1 MRLFPKDR
9 DLSTP
14 PERVELEVRASDLR
28 LPVEQV
34 EIRLDV
40 FLCHFLTWR
49 SRASVQALIREGRVL
64 VDASTPD
71 HPHGRGEPGVER
83 RAGRKL
89 RHGSRVVVEIPEP
102 LRLPR
107 GPASS
112 ELAILYEDPSA
123 LAVDKPPMLAVH
135 PGGRHLTGTLI
146 QRVHA
151 HYGLQGKA
159 RSGRPRLC
167 HRIDRE
173 TSGVVLIGKDP
184 QAHSALMGQFERRE
198 VEKEYL
204 AIVRGVPSEEDG
216 AIDLP
221 LAPARASRI
230 GLKMA
235 VALDGAPSRT
245 DWTLLSRHRG
255 CALVSCRPTTGRQH
269 QIRVHMDAIGH
280 PLVGDKLYGVDE
292 RLFQRQLDG
301 RLSADDLRT
310 LELPRHALHSH
321 RLVFTSPRS
330 GERVEVV
337 SPLPPD
343 LAAWLRQR

>member
-28 LPVEQV
+28 LPVEDV
-34 EIRLDV
+34 EIRLDL
-40 FLCHFLTWR
+40 FLCHFLSWR

-71 HPHGRGEPGVER
+71 HPRGRGEPAVER
-83 RAGRKL
+83 RSGRKL
-89 RHGSRVVVEIPEP
+89 RHGSRVIVEIPEP

-107 GPASS
+107 ESQSS
-112 ELAILYEDPSA
+112 ELAILYEDESA

-135 PGGRHLTGTLI
+135 PGGRHLSGTLI

-151 HYGLQGKA
+151 HYGLRGSP
-159 RSGRPRLC
+159 REGRPRLC

-184 QAHSALMGQFERRE
+184 RAHSALMGQFERRE

-204 AIVRGVPSEEDG
+204 AIVRGVPSEEG
-216 AIDLP
+216 GTIDLP

-235 VALDGAPSRT
+235 VALDGSPSRT
-245 DWTLLSRHRG
+245 DWSVVSRHRD
-255 CALVSCRPTTGRQH
+255 CALIACRPTTGRQH

-292 RLFQRQLDG
+292 RLFQRHLDG
-301 RLSADDLRT
+301 PLSADDLRT

-321 RLVFTSPRS
+321 RLAFLSPRS
-330 GERVEVV
+330 RQRIEVV
-337 SPLPPD
+337 SPLAPD
-343 LAAWLRQR
+343 LATWLRQR